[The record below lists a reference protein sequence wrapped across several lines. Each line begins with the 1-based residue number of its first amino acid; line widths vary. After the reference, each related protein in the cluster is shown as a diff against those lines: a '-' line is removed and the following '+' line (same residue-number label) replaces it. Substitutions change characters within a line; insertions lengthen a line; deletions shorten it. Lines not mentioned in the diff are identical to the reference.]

1 MSVKLTYSEASKIFP
16 DMRVETTPT
25 YVINVKVK
33 VKVTLEQAKKALRG
47 CRCIAVLLLQPRRSG
62 RFTPGKDPV
71 SIV

>member
-1 MSVKLTYSEASKIFP
+1 
-16 DMRVETTPT
+16 MRVETTPT